1 MIVDCAVYEQ
11 GKRKSGEL
19 GPAEAFAACQRDGA
33 QRDGAFVWLGL
44 YEPTE
49 DEFDSVRRE
58 FHLHELA
65 VEDAIK
71 AHQRPKV
78 ELYDDTLVLVLK
90 PIRYIDSEEVIESGE
105 ILLFA
110 HKSFV
115 LTVRHREASAL
126 GPVRRHLERRP
137 DLLAHGPGA
146 VLHAI
151 TDRVVDDYG
160 PVADGLGRDI
170 DEIEEQVFAPDRDNP
185 AERIYKLEG
194 EVLEFHRAVT
204 PLIDPLNR
212 LAAGEFELVQ
222 GDLQTYFRDIQD
234 HALRVAQRI
243 DGFRDLLSTALHANL
258 TQVTVRQNAD
268 MRKIT
273 AWVAILAVPTMV
285 AGIYGM
291 NFEHMP
297 ELKWEFG
304 YPVVLVVILIICT
317 LLYRRFRRAGWL

>member
-1 MIVDCAVYEQ
+1 MIVDCAVYER

-33 QRDGAFVWLGL
+33 FVWLGL

-49 DEFDSVRRE
+49 KEFDSVHRE

-65 VEDAIK
+65 VEDAVK
-71 AHQRPKV
+71 AHQRPKI

-90 PIRYIDSEEVIESGE
+90 PVRYVDSEEVIESGE

-126 GPVRRHLERRP
+126 GPVRRHLESRP
-137 DLLAHGPGA
+137 DLLAYGPGA

-170 DEIEEQVFAPDRDNP
+170 DEIE
-185 AERIYKLEG
+185 
-194 EVLEFHRAVT
+194 
-204 PLIDPLNR
+204 
-212 LAAGEFELVQ
+212 
-222 GDLQTYFRDIQD
+222 
-234 HALRVAQRI
+234 
-243 DGFRDLLSTALHANL
+243 
-258 TQVTVRQNAD
+258 
-268 MRKIT
+268 
-273 AWVAILAVPTMV
+273 
-285 AGIYGM
+285 
-291 NFEHMP
+291 
-297 ELKWEFG
+297 
-304 YPVVLVVILIICT
+304 
-317 LLYRRFRRAGWL
+317 